1 MTEMT
6 RIASMVV
13 KTAVVGVHIEDQQ
26 FPQRATTSRAGP
38 S

>member
-26 FPQRATTSRAGP
+26 LAQRAATSRAGP